1 MSVTNPRRCEGDISD
16 AAKVIHAL
24 LQNLK
29 LHKGAK
35 RKHKV
40 DLQYLQHYLLPKL
53 HLMGGYV
60 RDILD
65 CDDHPRKAEWEA
77 DLAALGQAWQ
87 NFEEYLKSRHGL
99 LLERPDHDCATDDLA
114 AWTWDELSVE
124 IEHVKQTA
132 QAALD
137 DMDRLILLEICE
149 RFGLV
154 LPRLDTMFEKIESYG
169 DCVSTYRKDVQEVLW
184 TIRSNKQDFKSLK
197 GLLERRM
204 SDLVQR
210 IGDSQSAIEALK
222 SQLQF
227 MSEKLN
233 LLLAQLS
240 RQRKNCETKADRK
253 YLDQLCKEVKK
264 QTASVARLRSSVD
277 ETSGVMAEF
286 LRASGE
292 PDVGKENS
300 HWFSRMTS
308 SLERLCDVLKR
319 QASIFMFWRRAKST
333 AETSSDDKVSEIP
346 DSAPEPQK
354 ESSDTKEVE
363 DGDSVYSTTPDE
375 HSPPVLNENPESVLS
390 ETSTSPSETALEAPQ
405 FQEKTA
411 GIRIRDLAILLASP
425 DEDDEEEEEEETK
438 EEEEEEEEEAAAG
451 TTTAGVMTTSVP
463 PLPRRSSARRR
474 SSVRKSY
481 QYLLRTAASTQRQSF
496 SLSAVPEYLSPAA
509 AGAMAKSRRMSRAQL
524 STSSSW
530 SSMSLAMSSSEA
542 DSPCPDFAAQASLPS
557 PPSSVYD
564 ESFPPETT
572 HRHTV
577 ATVQDRALALSLLEQ
592 LEKRF
597 SLTVVTACN

>member
-1 MSVTNPRRCEGDISD
+1 MSVTNPRQCEGDISD

-77 DLAALGQAWQ
+77 DLGALGQAWQ

-99 LLERPDHDCATDDLA
+99 LFERPDHDCATDDLA

-137 DMDRLILLEICE
+137 DMDRLILLEIWGTFSE

-204 SDLVQR
+204 ADLVQR
-210 IGDSQSAIEALK
+210 MGDSQSALEALK

-240 RQRKNCETKADRK
+240 QQRKNCETKADRK
-253 YLDQLCKEVKK
+253 YLDQLRKEVKK

-333 AETSSDDKVSEIP
+333 GETSDDHEVSEIP
-346 DSAPEPQK
+346 DSASEPQK
-354 ESSDTKEVE
+354 ESPDTKEVQ
-363 DGDSVYSTTPDE
+363 DGDSVYSTTLDE
-375 HSPPVLNENPESVLS
+375 HSPPVLNENPDPVLS
-390 ETSTSPSETALEAPQ
+390 ETSTSPSEMALEAPPL
-405 FQEKTA
+405 QEKTA
-411 GIRIRDLAILLASP
+411 GISIRDLAILLASP
-425 DEDDEEEEEEETK
+425 DEEDEDEEEDEMK
-438 EEEEEEEEEAAAG
+438 EEEEAAAG
-451 TTTAGVMTTSVP
+451 TTTTGVMTTSVP

-481 QYLLRTAASTQRQSF
+481 QYVLRTAASTQRQSF

-530 SSMSLAMSSSEA
+530 SSMSLAMSLSEA

-597 SLTVVTACN
+597 SLTVLTACD